1 MSTAF
6 RNVEGLPTMAVE
18 QWPYEALV
26 AAIERGAISDWLP
39 LIRAIEQRPWGTVAR
54 RVDEYLGYASPYGVG
69 PLLGRS
75 VTRARAAAEARER
88 QVVAARV
95 RALRTESGLSSA
107 EFARA
112 IGTSRSRLSTY
123 ASGKVVPAATLL
135 VRMETLMGASPSM
148 IGVQAANRSTL
159 GGSDPIAHR
168 QPKAR

>member
-1 MSTAF
+1 MSIAF
-6 RNVEGLPTMAVE
+6 RNVEGSPTMPVE

-39 LIRAIEQRPWGTVAR
+39 LIRAIEQRPWGAVAR

-69 PLLGRS
+69 PLLSRS
-75 VTRARAAAEARER
+75 IARARATAEARER
-88 QVVAARV
+88 QIVATRV
-95 RALRTESGLSSA
+95 RSLMSESGLSSE

-135 VRMETLMGASPSM
+135 VRMETVAGASPAM
-148 IGVQAANRSTL
+148 TG
-159 GGSDPIAHR
+159 
-168 QPKAR
+168 

>member
-1 MSTAF
+1 MSSAF
-6 RNVEGLPTMAVE
+6 RNVEGSPTLPVE

-26 AAIERGAISDWLP
+26 AAIERGSISDWLP
-39 LIRAIEQRPWGTVAR
+39 LIRAIERRPWGTVAQ

-69 PLLGRS
+69 PLLSRS
-75 VTRARAAAEARER
+75 ITRARTAAEAHER

-95 RALRTESGLSSA
+95 RALKAESGLSSE

-135 VRMETLMGASPSM
+135 VRMETLIRP
-148 IGVQAANRSTL
+148 AAR
-159 GGSDPIAHR
+159 DR
-168 QPKAR
+168 

>member
-1 MSTAF
+1 MSIAF
-6 RNVEGLPTMAVE
+6 RNVEGSPTMPVE

-39 LIRAIEQRPWGTVAR
+39 LIRAIEQRPWGAVAR

-69 PLLGRS
+69 PLLSRS
-75 VTRARAAAEARER
+75 IARARATAEARER

-95 RALRTESGLSSA
+95 RSLMSESGLSSE

-135 VRMETLMGASPSM
+135 VRMQSLATNPADTGSGSGSGETS
-148 IGVQAANRSTL
+148 QTR
-159 GGSDPIAHR
+159 
-168 QPKAR
+168 